1 MALLAL
7 VTFVVVMV
15 AVPPIAQDPRY
26 HDFADRR
33 TLVNG
38 IPNTLNV
45 MSSAAFLAVAIAG
58 LIVARQKA
66 AGWAAI
72 TFFLGTLATF
82 LGSSW
87 YPLAPSD
94 ARLVYDRLGMI
105 VCFAAIVAMLLAE
118 RLDVHVLPWL
128 LTIGVASI
136 VWWQLT
142 GDLRPYGFVQFFPM
156 ILIVLL
162 LVMSKARFTHT
173 WTIVAMGILYAVAK
187 VLELTDVPIYRA
199 LGVSGHTLK
208 HIVAG
213 AGTGMIAWWVWRRT
227 PVTSG

>member
-1 MALLAL
+1 MSLRTRADFRSFSRWIAICARCAASSSRSTTRVTGTSPRAKGLHLLA
-7 VTFVVVMV
+7 
-15 AVPPIAQDPRY
+15 ASRNA
-26 HDFADRR
+26 
-33 TLVNG
+33 
-38 IPNTLNV
+38 
-45 MSSAAFLAVAIAG
+45 
-58 LIVARQKA
+58 
-66 AGWAAI
+66 
-72 TFFLGTLATF
+72 
-82 LGSSW
+82 
-87 YPLAPSD
+87 LAPSD